1 MTAAFICR
9 VGQTECEGKDFFL
22 QNIVSYLVLWP
33 RIRSAMPLQR
43 QLSASWHLNGFG
55 ISMFLLGSYRS
66 HKTGPR
72 SSFTPKT
79 SLATQNAI
87 RIGNKWL
94 GNDNSRALLSFGDLP
109 DFHQSLT
116 MIFLQRQQCM
126 DLFHEMFPQRRAKI
140 IDDTFQLIAAEILRR
155 CTRSVILEHPREK
168 CLSF

>member
-1 MTAAFICR
+1 MNAAFICR

-22 QNIVSYLVLWP
+22 QNIVSCLVLWP

-55 ISMFLLGSYRS
+55 VSMILLGSYRS

-94 GNDNSRALLSFGDLP
+94 GNDNSRALASEIFQTFINPSLSYF
-109 DFHQSLT
+109 FNASNAWISST
-116 MIFLQRQQCM
+116 
-126 DLFHEMFPQRRAKI
+126 
-140 IDDTFQLIAAEILRR
+140 R
-155 CTRSVILEHPREK
+155 CSRSVGPKSSMILFNSLLLKSSGAVLEA
-168 CLSF
+168 